1 MQNLVTN
8 QRDTL
13 VMISKDHTTVLR
25 AALFLVFT
33 LLFASQVLADSRT
46 QAKRMHDRLTGVA
59 PSSAILDEMTNLLSG
74 ATSLNDFKIAN
85 PKYDNVTTVEMA
97 AAYVAMENKHFY
109 NATLVNF
116 ITPWTNEAQ
125 AVFPEDMID
134 EGILNDYTATVI
146 GVIRDEID
154 FRRILYDDILYVAT
168 GASVIPAVPAYSFS
182 DNAHYKEIEKRG
194 LDLSDDNVLVR
205 TTQSG
210 IPLNVLET
218 GDTAGVL
225 TSRAGAKAF
234 FVDGTNRA
242 MFRFTALNHLCKD
255 MEQLKDVS
263 LPADRIRQDVSRS
276 PGGDSRIYMNECIGC
291 HTGMDP
297 MTQAFA
303 YYDYDYPD
311 DVNGDPDYAKG
322 ELVFNKVNTV
332 DVDRFNQA
340 ITGATRIQAKNLIN
354 SGNFKPGYITTDD
367 SWVNYWREGKNSVIG
382 DKVDI
387 LNSVANWD
395 SSLNGSGSGAKSMA
409 KELAHSEQF
418 ARCQVEKVFEAV
430 CLRKAGDVADRTA
443 VNSILNN
450 FKSEYM
456 VSGGPGYE
464 LKQVFAETAVYCKGQ

>member
-8 QRDTL
+8 QGNAL
-13 VMISKDHTTVLR
+13 VMLSRYHTALLR
-25 AALFLVFT
+25 AALFLVFA
-33 LLFASQVLADSRT
+33 LLFASQALADSRT

-59 PSSAILDEMTNLLSG
+59 PSAAVLDEMTNLLSG
-74 ATSLNDFKIAN
+74 TTSLSDFKTSN
-85 PKYDNVTTVEMA
+85 PEYDNVTTVEMA
-97 AAYVAMENKHFY
+97 AAYIAMENKHFY

-125 AVFPEDMID
+125 AVFPEDMIA

-146 GVIRDEID
+146 GVIRDELD
-154 FRRILYDDILYVAT
+154 FRKILYDDILYVAT
-168 GASVIPAVPAYSFS
+168 GAAVSPAVTAYSYS
-182 DNAHYKEIEKRG
+182 GNTHYKEVEQRG
-194 LDLSDDNVLVR
+194 LDLSDTNVLVKVL
-205 TTQSG
+205 QSDNTG
-210 IPLNVLET
+210 GVLT
-218 GDTAGVL
+218 AADTAGVL
-225 TSRAGAKAF
+225 TSHAGAKAF

-242 MFRFTALNHLCKD
+242 MLRFTALNHLCKD
-255 MEQLKDVS
+255 MEEMKDVS

-311 DVNGDPDYAKG
+311 DGNGDPDYAKG
-322 ELVFNKVNTV
+322 QLVFNKVSTI
-332 DVDRFNQA
+332 DVDRF
-340 ITGATRIQAKNLIN
+340 GAPIAGANRVQAKNLIN

-367 SWVNYWREGKNSVIG
+367 SWVNYWRQGKNSVVG
-382 DKVDI
+382 NKV
-387 LNSVANWD
+387 NSGTSITNWD
-395 SSLNGSGSGAKSMA
+395 ASLDGFGQGAKSMA

-430 CLRKAGDVADRTA
+430 CLRKAGDVDDRTA
-443 VNSILNN
+443 VNTILGN
-450 FKSEYM
+450 FKSPYM

>member
-1 MQNLVTN
+1 MESLVTN
-8 QRDTL
+8 QRDGL
-13 VMISKDHTTVLR
+13 VMINKYHTAVLRTVL
-25 AALFLVFT
+25 FLMITFLAV
-33 LLFASQVLADSRT
+33 SQVSADFRT
-46 QAKRMHDRLTGVA
+46 QAKRMHDRLAGVE
-59 PSSAILDEMTNLLSG
+59 PSALVLDEMTNLLSG
-74 ATSLNDFKIAN
+74 ATSLSDFKAAN
-85 PKYDNVTTVEMA
+85 AKYVNVTTAEMA

-125 AVFPEDMID
+125 AVFPEDMGS

-146 GVIRDEID
+146 GVIRDDYD
-154 FRRILYDDILYVAT
+154 FRRILYDDILYVGDGVT
-168 GASVIPAVPAYSFS
+168 PAYSYS
-182 DNAHYKEIEKRG
+182 SNAHYKKIEELG
-194 LDLSDDNVLVR
+194 LDMSNDTVLVEAS
-205 TTQSG
+205 QSINTG
-210 IPLNVLET
+210 GVLST
-218 GDTAGVL
+218 ADTAGVL

-234 FVDGTNRA
+234 LVDGTNRA
-242 MFRFTALNHLCKD
+242 MLRFTALNHLCKD
-255 MEQLKDVS
+255 MEQMKDVT

-297 MTQAFA
+297 LTQAFA

-311 DVNGDPDYAKG
+311 DDDNDGVPEYAKG
-322 ELVFNKVNTV
+322 QLSFNKVNTV
-332 DVDRFNQA
+332 DVGRLGET
-340 ITGATRIQAKNLIN
+340 ITGATRVQAKNLIN
-354 SGNFKPGYITTDD
+354 SGNFKPGYITPDD
-367 SWVNYWREGKNSVIG
+367 SWVNYWRQGKNSVVG
-382 DKVDI
+382 DKVNI
-387 LNSVANWD
+387 SNSVDNWD
-395 SSLNGSGSGAKSMA
+395 ASAGFGSGAKSMA

-443 VNSILNN
+443 VNNILTN